1 MGLSEYV
8 RDLKKSIEIIEK
20 HNRVIIAHHNDAD
33 GLSSATIIIEALR
46 RKGIESLNIPLE
58 RVHPLIVK
66 RLLEKFS
73 DLIVFV
79 DLGAGA
85 APEISKINSGKHT
98 IIIIDHHHTP
108 GVNDPSIMNLST
120 ELYGISGDREI
131 SASGAA
137 YIFAITMDASNRDL
151 AYLGVVGAIGDSHHR
166 FGRLESVNR
175 QILSDA
181 VTQKQVVVKEIDGKE
196 KYYLTVFG
204 DKIDLDKFAKSLTV
218 LGAVGYLMGGPDV
231 GIETL
236 IKGPTAKY
244 ETTLERLN
252 KLKREKFNK
261 VIEKL
266 KEEGLNKTKYLQ
278 WLHVH
283 DFFYPMGVKVIGE
296 FCMEI
301 RNNSEIIDPNKYLA
315 GFQDMPR
322 EVPKLGKFDWN
333 IVKVSFRL
341 PSKLEEKV
349 LRGEM
354 PGYDY
359 LVPRAATHVGGDIDA
374 CHGYACATTFE
385 KGLEEEFAK
394 YFDYYVDKYLA
405 ELKKALPVSAHI
417 DK

>member
-1 MGLSEYV
+1 MGLHEYV
-8 RDLKKSIEIIEK
+8 KDLEKAIEIIEK
-20 HNRVIIAHHNDAD
+20 HNRVVIAHHNDAD
-33 GLSSATIIIEALR
+33 GLSSVTIVMEALR
-46 RKGIESLNIPLE
+46 RRGIETINIPLE

-73 DLIVFV
+73 DLIMFV

-85 APEISKINSGKHT
+85 APEIAKINAGRHT
-98 IIIIDHHHTP
+98 IVIIDHHHTP
-108 GVNDPSIMNLST
+108 GVDDPSIMNLST

-137 YIFAITMDASNRDL
+137 YIFAITMDTRNRDL

-175 QILSDA
+175 QILFDA
-181 VTQKQVVVKEIDGKE
+181 VAQKQVTIEELDGRE

-218 LGAVGYLMGGPDV
+218 LGAVGYLMGGPDI
-231 GIETL
+231 GIKTLIDGPSMEYEETL
-236 IKGPTAKY
+236 K
-244 ETTLERLN
+244 RLN

-266 KEEGLNKTKYLQ
+266 RREGLNKSKYLQ

-283 DFFYPMGVKVIGE
+283 DFFNPMGVKVIGE

-301 RNNSEIIDPNKYLA
+301 RNDPEIVDPNMYLA

-322 EVPKLGKFDWN
+322 EVPKLGRFDWN

-349 LRGEM
+349 LAGEM

-359 LVPRAATHVGGDIDA
+359 LVPRAAAHVGGDIDA

-394 YFDYYVDKYLA
+394 YFDYYVDEYIA
-405 ELKKALPVSAHI
+405 ELKKKVPVPAHVS
-417 DK
+417 K